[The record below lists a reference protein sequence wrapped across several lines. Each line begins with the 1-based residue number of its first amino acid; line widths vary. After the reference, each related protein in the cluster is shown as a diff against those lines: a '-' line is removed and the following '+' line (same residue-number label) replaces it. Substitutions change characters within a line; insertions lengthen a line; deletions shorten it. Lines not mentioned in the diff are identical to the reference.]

1 MGVIRSFTTMRP
13 SFERLSHFLVL
24 LVIVSLA
31 TLPTWQAHAEQVN
44 GDTPDINLK
53 TVGSVTDNEVVQR
66 EEEAMST
73 DGYSVAEKRLL
84 ESGAK
89 YEFQAEVS
97 RLMSLIV
104 NSLYSKKD
112 VFLRE
117 LISNA
122 SDALDKIR
130 FQSLADPSLLDSN
143 PKFEIRI
150 QPDPENRQLHII
162 DTGIGMTKDDM
173 IKNLGTIAKSGTSEF
188 IAKAETA
195 SDTSGLIGQFG
206 VGFYS
211 AFLVANRVTV
221 TSKNNDDSQHIWSSD
236 SEGVFVVG
244 EDPDGDTLGRGTKIT
259 LHLKDD
265 ALSYLNE
272 DTLRSLIA
280 RYSEFINFPIY
291 LYASHV
297 VKHEVAAEPEA
308 DDFDETDDAEAEDD
322 WEDFEIVEETV
333 YEWELLNDV
342 KPIWTRDSSE
352 ITDEEYIAFYKGA
365 LSKSDD
371 VEDPYS
377 WVHFSAEGDLEFK
390 AILYMPREVPDNM
403 FDANRDHDNRGV
415 RLYVRRVYITDEF
428 DTIIPKY
435 LSFIKGIV
443 DSSSL
448 PLNVSREILQQDKS
462 LKLMQKKLVRKAIAM
477 IQKLAV
483 EDEDAY
489 LDFYDDFKINLK
501 LGVLEDKSNQDRLA
515 KLLRFHSSKS
525 GSDLVSLDEYIEN
538 MKEGQDKIYFLAGE
552 SKSLTEKSPLL
563 EKLVSNDYEVL
574 YFTDAIDEYWTQTYN
589 SYESKKLVNIA
600 KDVDLDLDEPEEDA
614 IEEEEFQPLLDF
626 FKETLRSK
634 VSKVVLSKRLT
645 TTPSALISS
654 AYSYSANMERIQRA
668 QTLAQ
673 GLDPFMVS
681 KKVLELNPQH
691 ELIRNMLEIVKEN
704 PENEVAA
711 DMAQLLF
718 DTAALHSGFAL
729 EDPSL
734 FAKSIHRM
742 MQMGIST
749 AAHEESNESVH
760 EEL

>member
-1 MGVIRSFTTMRP
+1 
-13 SFERLSHFLVL
+13 

-31 TLPTWQAHAEQVN
+31 TLPTYQANAEDVV

-53 TVGSVTDNEVVQR
+53 TVGSVTDDEVVQR
-66 EEEAMST
+66 EQEAMST
-73 DGYSVAEKRLL
+73 DGYSVAEKKLL
-84 ESGAK
+84 ESGAQ
-89 YEFQAEVS
+89 YQFQAEVS

-104 NSLYSKKD
+104 NSLYSNRD

-130 FQSLADPSLLDSN
+130 FQSLSDPSLLDSN
-143 PKFEIRI
+143 PNFEIRI
-150 QPDPENRQLHII
+150 QPDPENNQLHII
-162 DTGIGMTKDDM
+162 DTGIGMTKEDM
-173 IKNLGTIAKSGTSEF
+173 INNLGTIAKSGTSEF

-195 SDTSGLIGQFG
+195 ADTSSLIGQFG

-221 TSKNNDDSQHIWSSD
+221 TSKHNDDNQHIWSSD

-244 EDPDGDTLGRGTKIT
+244 EDPEGNTLGRGTKIT

-265 ALSYLNE
+265 SHIYTDQDN
-272 DTLRSLIA
+272 LRALIA

-291 LYASHV
+291 MYASHIE
-297 VKHEVAAEPEA
+297 KHEVAAEPEA
-308 DDFDETDDAEAEDD
+308 DDFDEAEEVEDD

-342 KPIWTRDSSE
+342 KPIWTRDQSE
-352 ITDEEYIAFYKGA
+352 ITEEEYIAFYKNG
-365 LSKSDD
+365 LSKSSD

-403 FDANRDHDNRGV
+403 FDANRSHDNRGI

-477 IQKLAV
+477 IQKLSI
-483 EDEDAY
+483 EDEEAY
-489 LDFYDDFKINLK
+489 EDFYDDYRINLK
-501 LGVLEDKSNQDRLA
+501 LGVLEDRANQDRLA

-525 GSDLVSLDEYIEN
+525 GNELVSLDQYIEN

-552 SKSLTEKSPLL
+552 TRAALENSPLL

-574 YFTDAIDEYWTQTYN
+574 YFTDAIDEYWTQSYN
-589 SYESKKLVNIA
+589 AYESHKLINIA
-600 KDVDLDLDEPEEDA
+600 KDVDLDLEEPEEDNTL
-614 IEEEEFQPLLDF
+614 EEEEFQPLLDF
-626 FKETLRSK
+626 FKSSLKSK

-645 TTPSALISS
+645 TTPSALIST
-654 AYSYSANMERIQRA
+654 AYSSPLTWKE
-668 QTLAQ
+668 
-673 GLDPFMVS
+673 S
-681 KKVLELNPQH
+681 KELKLFLKVL
-691 ELIRNMLEIVKEN
+691 
-704 PENEVAA
+704 
-711 DMAQLLF
+711 
-718 DTAALHSGFAL
+718 THS
-729 EDPSL
+729 
-734 FAKSIHRM
+734 
-742 MQMGIST
+742 
-749 AAHEESNESVH
+749 
-760 EEL
+760 

>member
-104 NSLYSKKD
+104 NSLYSNKD

-162 DTGIGMTKDDM
+162 DTGIGMTKEDM
-173 IKNLGTIAKSGTSEF
+173 VNNLGTIAKSGTSEF
-188 IAKAETA
+188 IAKAEVA
-195 SDTSGLIGQFG
+195 ADTSNLIGQFG

-211 AFLVANRVTV
+211 AFLVASRVTV
-221 TSKNNDDSQHIWSSD
+221 TSKHNDDTQHIWSSD
-236 SEGVFVVG
+236 SEGTFVVG
-244 EDPDGDTLGRGTKIT
+244 EDPEGNTLGRGTKIT

-265 ALSYLNE
+265 ALFYAND

-291 LYASHV
+291 LYTSHV
-297 VKHEVAAEPEA
+297 VQHEVAVEPEP
-308 DDFDETDDAEAEDD
+308 DDFEEPDGQQDD

-333 YEWELLNDV
+333 WDWELINDV
-342 KPIWTRDSSE
+342 KPIWTRDPSE
-352 ITDEEYIAFYKGA
+352 ITDEEYIQFYASA
-365 LSKSDD
+365 LCKSDD

-377 WVHFSAEGDLEFK
+377 WVHFNAEGDLEFK
-390 AILYMPREVPDNM
+390 AILYLPREVPDNM
-403 FDANRDHDNRGV
+403 FDTSRSHDNRGV

-462 LKLMQKKLVRKAIAM
+462 LKMMQKKLVRKAIAM

-501 LGVLEDKSNQDRLA
+501 LGLLDDKSNQDRLA

-525 GSDLVSLDEYIEN
+525 GSELVSLDQYIEN
-538 MKEGQDKIYFLAGE
+538 MKEGQDKIYYLAGE
-552 SKSLTEKSPLL
+552 TKSLIEKSPLL